1 MASQAGLGQRT
12 GVLGMGCAKPGQL
25 APGTHMCEQH
35 SLPREPEEH
44 LPGVP
49 GSVLPLSA
57 AGVPDSMGVCT
68 RARALS
74 LTSLLHLCSCNSDQS
89 RCPFQCERASTDA
102 DCSSRDTGR
111 GAQHR
116 PSGRTEQL
124 PGVRVRQ
131 ASSPSPRTPN
141 LLSQVREARFL

>member
-1 MASQAGLGQRT
+1 
-12 GVLGMGCAKPGQL
+12 MGCAKPGQL

-74 LTSLLHLCSCNSDQS
+74 LSLLSSISALATAISPVVHFSASKRQQMLTAAAVTLAAGHSTGHRGGQS
-89 RCPFQCERASTDA
+89 
-102 DCSSRDTGR
+102 SSR
-111 GAQHR
+111 
-116 PSGRTEQL
+116 
-124 PGVRVRQ
+124 V
-131 ASSPSPRTPN
+131 
-141 LLSQVREARFL
+141 